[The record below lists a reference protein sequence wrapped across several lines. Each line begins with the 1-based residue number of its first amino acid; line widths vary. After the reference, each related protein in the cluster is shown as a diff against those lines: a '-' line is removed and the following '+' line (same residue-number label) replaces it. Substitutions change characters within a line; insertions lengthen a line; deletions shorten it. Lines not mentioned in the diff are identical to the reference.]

1 MNIIWQK
8 EAELN
13 KKGFTLI
20 ELIVTIGLLF
30 ILFSI
35 VVPRINTDRYYMEK
49 ISKELL
55 YDMKDIKVKNMTS
68 DNSSYTMTFYP
79 NFYTLKVGTNTGIKQ
94 YKKVELK
101 EDFMLMYSFE
111 NITFNYRGSPNHGQ
125 TIILKNLET
134 LATKEITIIPVTG
147 RILLIE

>member
-20 ELIVTIGLLF
+20 ELIVTIGLLI

-35 VVPRINTDRYYMEK
+35 VVPRINTDRY
-49 ISKELL
+49 S
-55 YDMKDIKVKNMTS
+55 
-68 DNSSYTMTFYP
+68 MTFYP
-79 NFYTLKVGTNTGIKQ
+79 DFYILKVGTNTGIKQ

-101 EDFMLMYSFE
+101 EDFLFMYSFQ
-111 NITFNYRGSPNHGQ
+111 NLTFNYRGSPSHGQ
-125 TIILKNLET
+125 TITLKDLKTEVI
-134 LATKEITIIPVTG
+134 KQITIIPVTG

>member
-20 ELIVTIGLLF
+20 ELIVTIGLLI

-68 DNSSYTMTFYP
+68 ENDSYTMTFYP
-79 NFYTLKVGTNTGIKQ
+79 DYYILKVGTNTGIKQ

-101 EDFMLMYSFE
+101 EDFLFTYSFQ
-111 NITFNYRGSPNHGQ
+111 NLTFNYRGSPSHGQ
-125 TIILKNLET
+125 TITLKDIKTE
-134 LATKEITIIPVTG
+134 AIKQITIIPVTG

>member
-20 ELIVTIGLLF
+20 ELIVTIGLLI

-35 VVPRINTDRYYMEK
+35 VVSRINTDRYYMEK

-68 DNSSYTMTFYP
+68 ENDSYTMTFYP
-79 NFYTLKVGTNTGIKQ
+79 DFYILKVGTNTGIKQ

-101 EDFMLMYSFE
+101 EDFLFMYSFQ
-111 NITFNYRGSPNHGQ
+111 NISFNYRGSPSQGQ
-125 TIILKNLET
+125 TITLKDLKTE
-134 LATKEITIIPVTG
+134 AIKEITIIPVTG